1 MLKKFPKLMTKE
13 RERGGKKNQK
23 KITSILS
30 EKEVKKTNSGGRL
43 TMSNAHKAEQAEKV
57 YEQAVTHQSLSPT
70 CRLLAGK
77 THAQSH
83 FCL

>member
-13 RERGGKKNQK
+13 RERGQKNQR
-23 KITSILS
+23 KITSNLI
-30 EKEVKKTNSGGRL
+30 EKKVKKNSGGGL
-43 TMSNAHKAEQAEKV
+43 TMSNTHKVEQAEKV
-57 YEQAVTHQSLSPT
+57 YQQAVTHQSLSPA

>member
-1 MLKKFPKLMTKE
+1 MTKE
-13 RERGGKKNQK
+13 REGARGGDQK
-23 KITSILS
+23 KITSILI

-43 TMSNAHKAEQAEKV
+43 TTSNTHKAEQAEKV
-57 YEQAVTHQSLSPT
+57 YQQAVTHQSLSPA
-70 CRLLAGK
+70 CRLLAGE